1 MMGDRAS
8 LVNAGSGLRAENPSR
23 RLDGRYAGAMA
34 DPSPERVDAL
44 HNLWFIRCLMRK
56 KSRAQESPA

>member
-8 LVNAGSGLRAENPSR
+8 LVNAGNGLRAENPSR
-23 RLDGRYAGAMA
+23 RRYAGAMV
-34 DPSPERVDAL
+34 DPSPGRVDAL